1 MARFG
6 IGDSLDWD
14 DRLLLLGEDDPAVEE
29 GRDDVLD
36 DEVHLGLAHLV
47 KVLVEVSP
55 AGEREVVTLKKF
67 PRTSFLYSF
76 NFWFPMVKEGQPYL
90 RERSFSSVN

>member
-1 MARFG
+1 MFQREY
-6 IGDSLDWD
+6 SLNGD

-55 AGEREVVTLKKF
+55 AAEREGGCYSYKVPKDLLSLFLQLLVPHGERRAT
-67 PRTSFLYSF
+67 
-76 NFWFPMVKEGQPYL
+76 L
-90 RERSFSSVN
+90 RERSFSSLH